1 MLKGKV
7 NFNLELLE
15 RLFKSKA
22 PALIGCDISSSSV
35 KLVEIAEAGKNV
47 YRVERYSIEPLPRDA
62 VVDGN
67 INNLE
72 AVSDCLKR
80 GWKRMGTNIK
90 GLALALPSAA
100 VITKKIVVPA
110 GQLENELELQVE
122 TEANQYIPFAL
133 DEVNLDFQ
141 VIGPAPNS
149 PDDVEVLIAAS
160 RKEKIEDRVAAA
172 EAAGLKALVVD
183 IESFAIQTAF
193 ELIERAL
200 PDNGKD
206 QNIAIVDV
214 GTTMMNLNVLR
225 NGQSV
230 YMREQPFGGNTLTQE
245 IQRAFGMSPEEAEA
259 AKRTGGLPDNYD
271 AEVLA
276 PFMDTLGL
284 EVARALQFF
293 FTSTQFNQVNHILLA
308 GGCAAIP
315 GIDEVVTRRTSVPSM
330 VANPF
335 ANMALSSKIRP
346 KNLAT
351 DAPSLMVACGL
362 AMRRFDA

>member
-1 MLKGKV
+1 M
-7 NFNLELLE
+7 NFNLDILE

-35 KLVEIAEAGKNV
+35 KLVEIVEAGKNV

-110 GQLENELELQVE
+110 GQMDNELELQVE

-172 EAAGLKALVVD
+172 EAAGLKALIID
-183 IESFAIQTAF
+183 IESFAVQTAF
-193 ELIERAL
+193 ELIERTL
-200 PDNGKD
+200 PDNGRD

-225 NGQSV
+225 NGQSI

-330 VANPF
+330 IANPF

-362 AMRRFDA
+362 AMRRFDT

>member
-1 MLKGKV
+1 M
-7 NFNLELLE
+7 NFNLEILE
-15 RLFKSKA
+15 RLFRSKA

-35 KLVEIAEAGKNV
+35 KLVEIADAGKNV

-110 GQLENELELQVE
+110 GQMENELELQVE

-172 EAAGLKALVVD
+172 ESAGLKAMVVD

-225 NGQSV
+225 NGQSI

-271 AEVLA
+271 VEVLA

-315 GIDEVVTRRTSVPSM
+315 GIDEVVTRRTSVSSM